1 MRIQSTPGRTPMK
14 SLRILACLGVLLLGT
29 WAITPRMLAQ
39 TPGATTAAPLPTFKV
54 DPTWPKLP
62 AKWAVGLVSGVGVD
76 SKDHIWVLHRPR
88 TVEKADLERA
98 APPVLEFDAAGNFIQ
113 GWGGPG
119 EGYEWPAIEHGI
131 AFDDRDNVWIAGS
144 AASDGQILKFTRD
157 GKFLLQIGKSGASKG
172 NTDTNNVRGAADVTF
187 YKPTNEIFVA
197 DGYNNRRII
206 VFDATTGQFK
216 RMWGAF
222 GNVPTDPPPPPPGA
236 RGNGLP
242 PPDASIEGPGADQFN
257 LVHSARISND
267 GLLYVADRA
276 NRRLQVFTP
285 EGKYVNQVF
294 VSRLPRT
301 PSTAS
306 GLAFGKP
313 VSQLADGLVNAGM
326 TASRTAFSPDK
337 AQRYLYV
344 VDRVRQQIAIL
355 ERKSLTLLGY
365 VGDGIGSA
373 PGQFYILH
381 DVTADSKGN
390 LYTAEVNND
399 GNRRAQKFTYQGLS
413 GPR

>member
-1 MRIQSTPGRTPMK
+1 MRASMRIG
-14 SLRILACLGVLLLGT
+14 GVLVAAAVAAVSAFGVT
-29 WAITPRMLAQ
+29 AHGQ
-39 TPGATTAAPLPTFKV
+39 GAAVKQIPQFKV
-54 DPTWPKLP
+54 DPAWPKLP
-62 AKWAVGLVSGVGVD
+62 AKWVMGLVSGVGVD

-88 TVEKADLERA
+88 TVEAADKGRA

-113 GWGGPG
+113 AWGGPG
-119 EGYEWPAIEHGI
+119 EGFEWPNTEHGI
-131 AFDDRDNVWIAGS
+131 AFDDKDNVWIAGS
-144 AASDGQILKFTRD
+144 DRSDGQLLKFTRD

-172 NTDTNNVRGAADVTF
+172 NTDTSNVRGAADITY
-187 YKPTNEIFVA
+187 YKKTNEIFVA

-206 VFDATTGQFK
+206 VFDADRGTFK

-222 GNVPTDPPPPPPGA
+222 GNVPTDPPPPPPGS

-242 PPDASIEGPGADQFN
+242 PADTSLEGQGADQFN

-276 NRRLQVFTP
+276 NRRVQIFTP
-285 EGKYVNQVF
+285 DGKYVNQVF
-294 VSRLPRT
+294 ISRLPRT
-301 PSTAS
+301 PSTAT
-306 GLAFGKP
+306 GMAFGKP
-313 VSQLADGLVNAGM
+313 ISALADGLINAGM
-326 TASRTAFSPDK
+326 TASRTAFSPD
-337 AQRYLYV
+337 ADQRFLYV

-355 ERKSLTLLGY
+355 ERKSLALVGY

-373 PGQFYILH
+373 PGAFYILH

-399 GNRRAQKFTYQGLS
+399 GNRRAQKFTFTGM
-413 GPR
+413 GPAK